1 MKDLYDQQKTLILRN
16 FIEKVWRYGN
26 KVLSLQS
33 NYKHKDKKETHI
45 RYRIPVLHWH
55 WNSLFFMP
63 LRTNY

>member
-1 MKDLYDQQKTLILRN
+1 MKNLYNQQKTLILRN

-45 RYRIPVLHWH
+45 SIGFRCSTGTGILYFLC
-55 WNSLFFMP
+55 L
-63 LRTNY
+63 